1 MVGKAV
7 LVFGVAIFAVFAQ
20 VYSFET
26 GNNDDVPIVRNDAEK
41 ILKKLKA
48 AVDKAMEQAQKALD
62 DAEKKIQEKA
72 AAIESSAEADMQTNE
87 KTQENAVAQQKQKA
101 TDADVSI
108 DDCLTGNEDKLV
120 NLPAVYTQEMVT
132 CTNAKISDGV
142 SYAQD
147 ALNKVQNIVNEVEN
161 IKQEIKDCGHG
172 LKAVKCIAKLA
183 VKIEKDITSLP
194 TKIETDIAATVVM
207 IAQLE
212 QKVNS
217 CASDNVSK
225 SKSEGDAVVAAV
237 TTCVAGKIPA

>member
-1 MVGKAV
+1 MVCKSAL
-7 LVFGVAIFAVFAQ
+7 LVIVVAIFAQ

-26 GNNDDVPIVRNDAEK
+26 GNDDVPVVRNDAEK
-41 ILKKLKA
+41 YLKKLQE

-62 DAEKKIQEKA
+62 DAEKKIQDKA
-72 AAIESSAEADMQTNE
+72 AAVEASAEADMQTNE
-87 KTQENAVAQQKQKA
+87 KKQEDAVAEQKKKA
-101 TDADVSI
+101 TDADVNV
-108 DDCLTGNEDKLV
+108 DDCLTGNEDKLA

-132 CTNAKISDGV
+132 CADGKISDGV

-147 ALNKVQNIVNEVEN
+147 GLNKIQTIVDELEN
-161 IKQEIKDCGHG
+161 LKKEIKDCGSG
-172 LKAVKCIAKLA
+172 VKAVKCLAKLA
-183 VKIEKDITSLP
+183 VKIEQDITTLP
-194 TKIETDIAATVVM
+194 TKIETDIAATVVL

-225 SKSEGDAVVAAV
+225 SQSDGDAIVAAI